1 MAEKRGR
8 LQKSIA
14 RLSSIHKHSKT
25 LDHSTFDI
33 RHSTFESLIAHLTD
47 AGLVD
52 ALTSDYVIS
61 RASELRKSDHPLSV

>member
-14 RLSSIHKHSKT
+14 RLSSIHKRSKT
-25 LDHSTFDI
+25 LD
-33 RHSTFESLIAHLTD
+33 HSTFESLIAHLTD